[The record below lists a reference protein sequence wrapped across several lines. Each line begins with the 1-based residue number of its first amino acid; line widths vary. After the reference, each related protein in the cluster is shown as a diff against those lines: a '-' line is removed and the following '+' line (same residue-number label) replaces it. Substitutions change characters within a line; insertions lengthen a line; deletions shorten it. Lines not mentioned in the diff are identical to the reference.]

1 MNNWH
6 GRTIVTTSASS
17 GMGHAGSPGGGIML
31 RLVRSL
37 VLSAALILMSPT
49 AQAMPAFDQ
58 IVVFGDSLSD
68 NGNAGR
74 FSNGPV
80 WVEHLAERL
89 GLTLKPSR
97 TGGSNFAVGGARLDP
112 QSGNTSLRAQA
123 SAYLG
128 APRSG
133 GRSLHI
139 VYGGG
144 NDLLAAVGD
153 PQAQAMIETAVA
165 SLRSIVADLVGQGA
179 TDILVPN
186 LPGIGITP
194 AVQAKGSQAVPA
206 GNQLAGR
213 FNAAVDRALSDFA
226 GSPGVRLHR
235 LDVWQLAERLQADPA
250 AAGFVDIANPCNQR
264 PSCEGYLFWDNVHP
278 TTQAHRRLADAAAQ
292 ALDRP

>member
-1 MNNWH
+1 
-6 GRTIVTTSASS
+6 
-17 GMGHAGSPGGGIML
+17 ML
-31 RLVRSL
+31 RLVHSL
-37 VLSAALILMSPT
+37 VISAALILMSPT

-74 FSNGPV
+74 SSNGPV

-97 TGGSNFAVGGARLDP
+97 MGGTNFAVGGARLDP
-112 QSGNTSLRAQA
+112 RSGHTSLRAQA
-123 SAYLG
+123 SAYLR
-128 APRSG
+128 APRAG

-153 PQAQAMIETAVA
+153 PRAQAIIEAVVA
-165 SLRSIVADLVGQGA
+165 SLRSIVADLARQGA

-186 LPGIGITP
+186 LPAIGMTP
-194 AVQAKGSQAVPA
+194 VVRSQGGQAVA
-206 GNQLAGR
+206 AANQLAGR
-213 FNAAVDRALSDFA
+213 FNAALDRALSGLA
-226 GSPGVRLHR
+226 GSTGVRLHR
-235 LDVWQLAERLQADPA
+235 LDVWQLAERVQADPA
-250 AAGFVDIANPCNQR
+250 AAGFVDIANPCSQR
-264 PSCEGYLFWDNVHP
+264 RSCEGYLFWDDVHP

-292 ALDRP
+292 VLDAP